1 MSYWVHVGDFDQNYT
16 SNVGG
21 MWFETLGKSLG
32 DLIEE
37 GHTGKTLAPH
47 LLEGIRRFLMDFPKF
62 EAMNPDNGWGDAR
75 GALDYL
81 ISIYIACVLHPKEK
95 VSVSR

>member
-1 MSYWVHVGDFDQNYT
+1 MSYWVTVGDWSENYT
-16 SNVGG
+16 SNVTG
-21 MWFETLGKSLG
+21 MWFGTLGKSLG

-37 GHTGKTLAPH
+37 GHTGKTLAPY

-62 EAMNPDNGWGDAR
+62 EKMNPANGWGDAR

-81 ISIYIACVLHPKEK
+81 IDIYIACIHHPEEE